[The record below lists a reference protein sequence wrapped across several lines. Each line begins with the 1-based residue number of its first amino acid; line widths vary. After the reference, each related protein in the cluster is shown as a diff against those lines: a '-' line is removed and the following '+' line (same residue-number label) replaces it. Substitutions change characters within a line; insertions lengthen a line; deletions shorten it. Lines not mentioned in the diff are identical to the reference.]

1 MREDTALLGG
11 AKSSSTQ
18 GGAMWEMV
26 GLGLGL
32 GQLRREEVQVRV
44 LGVCVRL
51 FQVRIN
57 PHFALATLMVPPH
70 HRSSSGCNFPPTV
83 PYLSKQ

>member
-32 GQLRREEVQVRV
+32 GQLRREK
-44 LGVCVRL
+44 CRL
-51 FQVRIN
+51 EC
-57 PHFALATLMVPPH
+57 
-70 HRSSSGCNFPPTV
+70 SGCVCACFR
-83 PYLSKQ
+83 

>member
-1 MREDTALLGG
+1 MGNGWAG
-11 AKSSSTQ
+11 A
-18 GGAMWEMV
+18 GA
-26 GLGLGL
+26 GAGAAQKG
-32 GQLRREEVQVRV
+32 EVQVRV